1 MFRAS
6 PRFAHLPYPPDVR
19 GDPMAARPI
28 TNSALEFRERRR
40 KDDYG
45 LGHAGELRRKAHDTV
60 EKSYPIYGE
69 RGTGWA

>member
-1 MFRAS
+1 
-6 PRFAHLPYPPDVR
+6 
-19 GDPMAARPI
+19 MAARPI